1 MQALDLQ
8 LLLVGLGTFV
18 LFLWLLGVLDDGALD
33 RRR

>member
-1 MQALDLQ
+1 MQVFDLQ

-18 LFLWLLGVLDDGALD
+18 LFLWLLSALDEGALD